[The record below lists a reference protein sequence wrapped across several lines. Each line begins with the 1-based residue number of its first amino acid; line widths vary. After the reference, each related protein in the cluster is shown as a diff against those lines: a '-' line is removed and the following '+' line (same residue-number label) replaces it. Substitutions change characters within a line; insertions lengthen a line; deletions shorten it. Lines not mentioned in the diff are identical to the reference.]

1 VVNLGSDA
9 DTAGTVVGALAGAY
23 YGLGA
28 IPDRW
33 VKTICGL
40 WLPRTGIKIGAG
52 EIITMADRLSGL

>member
-1 VVNLGSDA
+1 
-9 DTAGTVVGALAGAY
+9 VGALAGAY

-33 VKTICGL
+33 VKTIGGL